1 MKRRRELE
9 GIYLHYRKGK
19 TMNAVNAI
27 LILKHIGY
35 AERNLEELFE
45 GFEGLNMSIAFP
57 RLGLSYNGQR
67 SFGKKRRVY
76 MYSHGCQVFSL
87 SPFSCPFD
95 SGVVG
100 YMWTNSDKLAESV
113 IQEINSFVRDD
124 LYEIYS
130 SEDDFSNG
138 DCAFSGS
145 YAECLE
151 YAKDKN
157 ADMITK
163 G

>member
-1 MKRRRELE
+1 
-9 GIYLHYRKGK
+9 
-19 TMNAVNAI
+19 MN
-27 LILKHIGY
+27 
-35 AERNLEELFE
+35 
-45 GFEGLNMSIAFP
+45 IAFP

-124 LYEIYS
+124 YYALYAADAEGIIR
-130 SEDDFSNG
+130 DFG
-138 DCAFSGS
+138 DTVFSGS
-145 YAECLE
+145 YADCIK
-151 YAKDKN
+151 YAKDNGQEIKCFQDSN
-157 ADMITK
+157 N
-163 G
+163 

>member
-1 MKRRRELE
+1 
-9 GIYLHYRKGK
+9 
-19 TMNAVNAI
+19 MNAVNAI
-27 LILKHIGY
+27 LILKHIGF
-35 AERNLEELFE
+35 AERSLEELFQ
-45 GFEGLNMSIAFP
+45 GFDGLNMNIAFP

-124 LYEIYS
+124 YYALYA
-130 SEDDFSNG
+130 EDGEGVIRDFG
-138 DCAFSGS
+138 DTVFSGS
-145 YAECLE
+145 YADCIN
-151 YAKDKN
+151 YAKDNGQEIKYFQDSN
-157 ADMITK
+157 S
-163 G
+163 